1 MTRAVQ
7 LIAAGCLAAAALT
20 ARVDLAA
27 QTGMPNPKEMSGKV
41 RPVDDLPSGTVSI
54 RVVRGAFQNLPDQP
68 VLFMIGETRRTVR
81 TDAEGRAQV
90 SGLAAGT
97 RLRAEATIDGEKLE
111 TEEIVIGGTGVRV
124 LLVATDPETAAR
136 EAEDKKLAA
145 STAVKGTVV
154 LGPETRIITQLDN
167 DRFHI
172 YYILHI
178 INSARVPVDI
188 GGPLVFDLPREAR
201 SATILQDSSPQA
213 SANGPRVIVTGPFAP
228 GATVV
233 QAAYELPYPRGRVRI
248 DQVVPAN
255 LAQFNVLV
263 QQIGGV
269 QVSSP
274 QFATQRDASSQ
285 GESVII
291 GNGGPIPAGQA
302 FTLEISGLPYRAQW
316 PRQTALGLAAVIVLA
331 GVWGAVTARPLRRR

>member
-1 MTRAVQ
+1 MRFAVRA
-7 LIAAGCLAAAALT
+7 LIAVTLVTACLLL
-20 ARVDLAA
+20 RDSLSA
-27 QTGMPNPKEMSGKV
+27 QTAMPNPKEMSGKA
-41 RPVDDLPSGTVSI
+41 RPVDDLPAGTVSV
-54 RVVRGAFQNLPDQP
+54 RLVRGAFQNLPNEP
-68 VLFMIGETRRTVR
+68 VVFVIGETRRTER

-90 SGLAAGT
+90 AGLAAGT
-97 RLRAEATIDGEKLE
+97 RVRAEATIDGERLVSD
-111 TEEIVIGGTGVRV
+111 EIEVGTTGMRI

-136 EAEDKKLAA
+136 EAEDKALASSA
-145 STAVKGTVV
+145 AVKGTVV
-154 LGPETRIITQLDN
+154 LGPETRFITQLDN

-178 INSARVPVDI
+178 INSARVPVDV

-213 SANGPRVIVTGPFAP
+213 SANGPRIIVTGPFAP
-228 GATVV
+228 GATLV
-233 QAAYELPYPRGRVRI
+233 QAAYELPYPGGHVRI
-248 DQVVPAN
+248 DQTLPAN

-263 QQIGGV
+263 QQIGGLRMT
-269 QVSSP
+269 SP
-274 QFATQRDASSQ
+274 QFTTQRDASNQ

-316 PRQTALGLAAVIVLA
+316 PRQLALGLAGVIVFA
-331 GVWGAVTARPLRRR
+331 GLYGAVTARPARRR